1 MLTWRIFILIIS
13 TSVHKEEVFEIL
25 THTWYIL
32 GKVSKY
38 LYDKFVWMDSEI
50 GGTKKETYS
59 GKDRKT

>member
-1 MLTWRIFILIIS
+1 M
-13 TSVHKEEVFEIL
+13 FEIL

-38 LYDKFVWMDSEI
+38 LYDMFVWMDSEI